1 MENLILEH
9 LWYLTM
15 KLYPLHS
22 TPSNPCIVTQLTWHI
37 PLAVLFLK
45 YIDICKGIWMHLHR
59 KSINTVFYSISLQL
73 LGNCKNIFTYAR
85 ITRLSIKRT
94 VVFFFFPQR
103 DAQSKKEQWSIKLES
118 SYQIHSECCV
128 LFQTWRRKAFQRQ
141 LQTSLSFRG
150 SNNCDLRAL
159 PIKAIG
165 ACCND
170 DIQEKRQETSN
181 LQILFWH
188 SHLSGI
194 AQAGT

>member
-1 MENLILEH
+1 MDAF
-9 LWYLTM
+9 M
-15 KLYPLHS
+15 
-22 TPSNPCIVTQLTWHI
+22 
-37 PLAVLFLK
+37 A
-45 YIDICKGIWMHLHR
+45 R

-85 ITRLSIKRT
+85 ITWLSIKRT
-94 VVFFFFPQR
+94 VVFFPPKGCTIQ
-103 DAQSKKEQWSIKLES
+103 KEQWSIKLES

-141 LQTSLSFRG
+141 LQTPLSFRG

-170 DIQEKRQETSN
+170 DIQEKRQENFKPPDSFLTLTSFRYCPSWN
-181 LQILFWH
+181 LENTDFSGVLHHDTSYTNGELPPRWSTWTFPFFLKYGSFSSSHHLKALFF
-188 SHLSGI
+188 S
-194 AQAGT
+194 

>member
-1 MENLILEH
+1 MSEMENLILEH

-85 ITRLSIKRT
+85 ITWLSIKRT
-94 VVFFFFPQR
+94 VVFFFPPKGCTIQKRAVIHKAWVKLSNTLRVLCFVS
-103 DAQSKKEQWSIKLES
+103 DMEKKSLS
-118 SYQIHSECCV
+118 TAAANV
-128 LFQTWRRKAFQRQ
+128 LVIQRQ
-141 LQTSLSFRG
+141 Q
-150 SNNCDLRAL
+150 
-159 PIKAIG
+159 
-165 ACCND
+165 
-170 DIQEKRQETSN
+170 
-181 LQILFWH
+181 
-188 SHLSGI
+188 
-194 AQAGT
+194 

>member
-59 KSINTVFYSISLQL
+59 KLINTVFYSISLQL
-73 LGNCKNIFTYAR
+73 LGNCTNIFTYAR
-85 ITRLSIKRT
+85 ITWLSIKRT
-94 VVFFFFPQR
+94 VVFFFSP
-103 DAQSKKEQWSIKLES
+103 KGMLES